1 MRTRLRGFLCTLGRL
16 VRLPLLP
23 VAILFE
29 LGLWFN
35 ACISVCLMD
44 DLDEGDRLLNLA
56 SHIPDIGWYFGKQSN
71 AELSFKKGE
80 KRNEL

>member
-1 MRTRLRGFLCTLGRL
+1 
-16 VRLPLLP
+16 
-23 VAILFE
+23 
-29 LGLWFN
+29 
-35 ACISVCLMD
+35 MD

-56 SHIPDIGWYFGKQSN
+56 SHIPGIGWYFGKQSN